1 MNQRNMTCFIPLC
14 NKNLL
19 FGSPFIHLNLQFCF
33 MNKGIFF
40 LISVFLIQ
48 ASFGSSAQTIT
59 SPVISLNWVDTAKQV
74 ELPDLKKHDT
84 YYFSGAQYDLT
95 RTGVIPLYTTTIKL
109 PLHSA
114 PDIKIVNAVYENTFE
129 NKFIDFPENIKSS
142 YHSEGYEKGN
152 PVADIYIPALRKNN
166 LNGKIERLKSFQLEY
181 SFITDN
187 NEKDLGNGTKSFA
200 SNSVL
205 ATGSWYKIGV
215 NKEGIYKID
224 KSFLIALGINI
235 NQLNPKQLKI
245 FFSGAGMIP
254 ESNSALRTDDLKE
267 IALTVVGESDG
278 KFDDADYILFYG
290 QNPNRWYLDTA
301 TNKFYHVQH
310 LYSDFT
316 YYYLTIATSNGK
328 RISSVASESLTPT
341 QTFNYFDDY
350 AYHEADTAN
359 LLLSG
364 RDWYGESFKYILSQD
379 FNFSFPNHLIE
390 TAAQLKA
397 AVASHT
403 IFGQGAR
410 NFNITFNGSSLGN
423 IVVPETCGDYTC
435 PVATAVSQS
444 FSFLPNSD
452 QLDVNLTY
460 SSNADDAN
468 GWLNYLELNVKRSLI
483 MSGDQMPFRIIAS
496 AAAGNISAFDIT
508 SSSSITVW
516 DVTNPWVVKSISLL
530 DNGSIKSFIAKTD
543 NLNEYIAF
551 NEASFLTP
559 SINGKIKNQN
569 LHATATSDYIIVVP
583 SDLKSSADELAE
595 FHRSNNNF
603 KVRVVLTDQ
612 IYNEFGGG
620 IGDPSAIRD
629 FMKMLYDRANGDTS
643 LMPKYLL
650 LFGDGSFDYK
660 NRIENNTNLVPT
672 FESYESLSPI
682 SSFNTDDFFGFLD
695 NNEGANMLASNLK
708 MDVAIGRIPA
718 KNETEAA
725 DVVNKIKF
733 YKSAAS
739 LGSWQNV
746 LTFCADDEDGNT
758 HINDADAIANYV
770 STNNPQFNIDKIYL
784 DAFQQIS
791 TPGGA
796 RYPDVNTAI
805 SNRIYAGTL
814 IFNYM
819 GHGGYTG
826 LAHERILS
834 NVDFDGWTNM
844 CKLPLFITA
853 TCDFSNFDDAEI
865 VSAGER
871 LLLNPN
877 GGAIGLVTTVRLV
890 YSYANYDLNLN
901 FMKQIFKVNDQGPI
915 SVGEALRRGKN
926 NVTSD
931 ATNNRK
937 FTFLGDPAI
946 SLINSSNQVLTSTIK
961 SHPITSIPDTLKA
974 LEKITITGYVA
985 DKNGTK
991 ISTYNGIVYPTV
1003 FDKAVTYQTLHNDPQ
1018 SPVKQFQ
1025 LQKNAIFN
1033 GKASVKNGEFTFTF
1047 IVPKDISYQYGF
1059 GKLSYY
1065 AQDGTTSASG
1075 YKKDIVVGGSA
1086 DSFDFDN
1093 NGPHI
1098 DIFMNDEKF
1107 VFGGMTD
1114 ENPTLYVKLKDES
1127 GINTVGNGIGHD
1139 VTGMKDDDS
1148 KNIFLLNEFYEANL
1162 DDYQSGTIHYPLK
1175 NISEGR
1181 HSINVK
1187 AWDVYNNSN
1196 ESYTEFI
1203 VASSA
1208 SAALSH
1214 VLNYPNPFTS
1224 QTEFMFEHNL
1234 STGVLYIKIEI
1245 YSVSG
1250 KLVKTIEQ
1258 TIVQGSS
1265 ESNLCMGETNSG
1277 SYRVNGIMWDGTDD
1291 FGDPI
1296 GKGVYVYRVS
1306 IKNDSGLST
1315 DTFEKLVLLK

>member
-1 MNQRNMTCFIPLC
+1 MN
-14 NKNLL
+14 
-19 FGSPFIHLNLQFCF
+19 GSLE
-33 MNKGIFF
+33 
-40 LISVFLIQ
+40 
-48 ASFGSSAQTIT
+48 SSAQTIT
-59 SPVISLNWVDTAKQV
+59 SPVVILNWVDTSKQV

-95 RTGVIPLYTTTIKL
+95 RTGVIPLYATTIKL
-109 PLHSA
+109 PLNSS
-114 PDIKIVNAVYENTFE
+114 PDIKVVNAIYELTNE
-129 NKFIDFPENIKSS
+129 NITIDFSNDIKAS
-142 YHSEGYEKGN
+142 YYSIGYEKGK
-152 PVADIYIPALRKNN
+152 PVADIYIPALKKNN
-166 LNGKIERLKSFQLEY
+166 QNGSIERLKSFQLEY
-181 SFITDN
+181 SFISDN
-187 NEKDLGNGTKSFA
+187 KDKDLGNTPKSFA
-200 SNSVL
+200 ANSVL

-215 NKEGIYKID
+215 NKDGVYKID
-224 KSFLIALGINI
+224 KSFLTSLGLNA
-235 NQLNPKQLKI
+235 NQLNPKHLKI

-254 ESNSALRTDDLKE
+254 ESNSTVRTDDLKE
-267 IALTVVGESDG
+267 IALSVVGESDG
-278 KFDDADYILFYG
+278 KFDDGDFILFYG
-290 QNPNRWYLDTA
+290 QNPNRWYLDTS
-301 TNKFYHVQH
+301 TNMFYHVQH

-316 YYYLTIATSNGK
+316 YYYLTVAASNGK
-328 RISSVASESLTPT
+328 RISTVASEPLTPT

-390 TAAQLKA
+390 TTAQLKA

-403 IFGQGAR
+403 ITGQGTR
-410 NFNITFNGSSLGN
+410 NFNITFNGSPLGN
-423 IVVPETCGDYTC
+423 IIVPETCGDYTC

-444 FSFLPNSD
+444 FSFLPSSD
-452 QLDVNLTY
+452 QLNVNLTY

-483 MSGDQMPFRIIAS
+483 MSSDQMPFRVAAS
-496 AAAGNISAFDIT
+496 VGVGNISEFDLTT
-508 SSSSITVW
+508 STAISVW
-516 DVTNPWVVKSISLL
+516 DVANPWVVKSISLI
-530 DNGSIKSFIAKTD
+530 DNGSTKSFVAKTD
-543 NLNEYIAF
+543 DLHEYVSF
-551 NEASFLTP
+551 NGNSFLTP
-559 SINGKIKNQN
+559 NNNGKIKNQN
-569 LHATATSDYIIVVP
+569 LHATPTSDYIIVVP
-583 SDLKSSADELAE
+583 SDLKSSADDLAA
-595 FHRSNNNF
+595 FHQQNDNL
-603 KVRVVLTDQ
+603 KVRVFTTDQ

-629 FMKMLYDRANGDTS
+629 FMKMLYDRANGDTT

-660 NRIENNTNLVPT
+660 NRIANNTNLVPT
-672 FESYESLSPI
+672 YESYESLSPI
-682 SSFNTDDFFGFLD
+682 SSFNSDDFFGFLD
-695 NNEGANMLASNLK
+695 NNEGGNLLSSNFK
-708 MDVAIGRIPA
+708 MDVAVGRIPA
-718 KNETEAA
+718 KNEAEAA

-733 YKSAAS
+733 YKSASS
-739 LGSWQNV
+739 LGPWQNV

-770 STNNPQFNIDKIYL
+770 STNSPEFNIDKIYL

-901 FMKQIFKVNDQGPI
+901 FMKQVFRVINDKPI
-915 SVGEALRRGKN
+915 SVGEALRIGKN

-961 SHPITSIPDTLKA
+961 SHPVNSIPDTLKA
-974 LEKITITGYVA
+974 LEKITITGFVA
-985 DKNGTK
+985 DKSGTK
-991 ISTYNGIVYPTV
+991 ISSYNGIVYPIV
-1003 FDKAVTYQTLHNDPQ
+1003 YDKAVTYQTLHNDPE

-1033 GKASVKNGEFTFTF
+1033 GKASVKNGNFSFTF

-1065 AQDGTTSASG
+1065 AQDGNSSASG
-1075 YKKDIVVGGSA
+1075 YKKDVVVGGSA
-1086 DSFDFDN
+1086 DSFDLDN
-1093 NGPHI
+1093 TGPHI
-1098 DIFMNDEKF
+1098 DIYMNDEKF

-1139 VTGMKDDDS
+1139 VTGMKDEDS
-1148 KNIFLLNEFYEANL
+1148 KSTFLMNEFYEANL
-1162 DDYQSGTIHYPLK
+1162 DDYQTGTIRYPLK
-1175 NISEGR
+1175 NLSDGR
-1181 HSINVK
+1181 HNITVK
-1187 AWDVYNNSN
+1187 AWDVYNNSK

-1208 SAALSH
+1208 QAALSH
-1214 VLNYPNPFTS
+1214 VLNYPNPFTT

-1234 STGVLYIKIEI
+1234 STGMLQAKIEI

-1250 KLVKTIEQ
+1250 KLVKTIQE
-1258 TIVQGSS
+1258 TIDNGI
-1265 ESNLCMGETNSG
+1265 NDGNACMGETNTG

-1291 FGDPI
+1291 FGDAI

-1306 IKNDSGLST
+1306 INNDSGQNAN
-1315 DTFEKLVLLK
+1315 TFEKLVLLK

>member
-1 MNQRNMTCFIPLC
+1 MLN
-14 NKNLL
+14 
-19 FGSPFIHLNLQFCF
+19 GSLE
-33 MNKGIFF
+33 
-40 LISVFLIQ
+40 
-48 ASFGSSAQTIT
+48 SSAQTIT
-59 SPVISLNWVDTAKQV
+59 SPVIILNWVDTSKQV

-84 YYFSGAQYDLT
+84 YYFSGAQYDLS
-95 RTGVIPLYTTTIKL
+95 RTGIIPLYTTTIKL
-109 PLHSA
+109 PLNTS
-114 PDIKIVNAVYENTFE
+114 PEIKIINTVYETAPGNIAIEFPLDIRPTYY
-129 NKFIDFPENIKSS
+129 FI
-142 YHSEGYEKGN
+142 GYEKEK
-152 PVADIYIPALRKNN
+152 PVADIYVPALRKNN
-166 LNGKIERLKSFQLEY
+166 FAGSYERLKSFQLEY
-181 SFITDN
+181 SFS
-187 NEKDLGNGTKSFA
+187 NENSQKDLRGGTGGTYT

-205 ATGSWYKIGV
+205 ANGDFYKIGV
-215 NKEGIYKID
+215 SNDGVYKID
-224 KSFLIALGINI
+224 KSFLTSLGVNVGS
-235 NQLNPKQLKI
+235 LNPKHLKI
-245 FFSGAGMIP
+245 YFSGAGMLP
-254 ESNSALRTDDLKE
+254 ENNNAIRTDDWKE
-267 IALTVVGESDG
+267 IAITVAGEGDG
-278 KFDDADYILFYG
+278 KFDDQDYILFYG
-290 QNPNRWYLDTA
+290 QSPNRWKLDTT
-301 TNKFYHVQH
+301 TNLFYHLQH
-310 LYSDFT
+310 LYSDYT
-316 YYYLTIATSNGK
+316 YYFLTVASTNGK
-328 RISSVASESLTPT
+328 RISTLPTETSAPT
-341 QTFNYFDDY
+341 QTFSYFDDFS
-350 AYHEADTAN
+350 YHEADSAN

-364 RDWYGESFKYILSQD
+364 RDWYGESFKYELSQN
-379 FNFSFPNHLIE
+379 FSFSFPNHLIE
-390 TAAQLKA
+390 TSAQLKA

-403 IFGQGAR
+403 IFGQGNR
-410 NFNITFNGSSLGN
+410 DFNISINGSSIG
-423 IVVPETCGDYTC
+423 IIAVPETCGDYTC
-435 PVATAVSQS
+435 PVAVAKFQS
-444 FSFLPNSD
+444 FPFIPNSD
-452 QLDVNLTY
+452 QLNVNLAY

-468 GWLNYLELNVKRSLI
+468 GWLNYLELNVKRSLM
-483 MSGDQMPFRIIAS
+483 MSGDIMPFRVVAS
-496 AAAGNISAFDIT
+496 AGTGNISKFDIN
-508 SSSSITVW
+508 SASNISVW
-516 DVTNPWVVKSISLL
+516 DVTNPWLVKQISLA
-530 DNGSIKSFIAKTD
+530 DNGSIKSFVASTD
-543 NLNEYIAF
+543 TLHEYVSF
-551 NEASFLTP
+551 NGNSYLTP
-559 SINGKIKNQN
+559 TNNGKVKNQN
-569 LHATATSDYIIVVP
+569 LHSNQSADYVIVTP
-583 SDLKSSADELAE
+583 DNLKSSADELAE
-595 FHRSNNNF
+595 FHRTNSNL
-603 KVRVVLTDQ
+603 KVRVVTTDQ

-620 IGDPSAIRD
+620 IGDPSSIRD
-629 FMKMLYDRANGDTS
+629 YMKMLYDRANGDTTI
-643 LMPKYLL
+643 MPKYLL

-660 NRIENNTNLVPT
+660 NRIANNTNLVPT

-695 NNEGANMLASNLK
+695 DNEGGNMLANNLK
-708 MDVAIGRIPA
+708 MDIAVGRIPA
-718 KNETEAA
+718 KNETEAV

-739 LGSWQNV
+739 LGPWQNV

-770 STNNPQFNIDKIYL
+770 STNNPEFNIDKIYL

-901 FMKQIFKVNDQGPI
+901 FMKQIFRVINDKPI
-915 SVGEALRRGKN
+915 SVGESLRIGKN

-937 FTFLGDPAI
+937 FTLLGDPAI

-961 SHPITSIPDTLKA
+961 THPVNSIPDTLKA
-974 LEKITITGYVA
+974 LEKITITGFIA

-991 ISTYNGIVYPTV
+991 ISTYNGIVYPIV
-1003 FDKAVTYQTLHNDPQ
+1003 FDKAVIYQTQHNDPG
-1018 SPVKQFQ
+1018 SPIKQFL

-1033 GKASVKNGEFTFTF
+1033 GKASVKNGDFTFTF

-1065 AQDGTTSASG
+1065 AQDGSSSASG
-1075 YKKDIVVGGSA
+1075 YKKDVVVGGSA
-1086 DSFDFDN
+1086 DSFDLDN
-1093 NGPHI
+1093 TGPHI
-1098 DIFMNDEKF
+1098 DIYMNDEKF

-1114 ENPTLYVKLKDES
+1114 ENPTLYIKLKDES

-1139 VTGMKDDDS
+1139 VTGVRDEDS
-1148 KNIFLLNEFYEANL
+1148 KNTFVLNEFYEANL
-1162 DDYQSGTIHYPLK
+1162 DDYQSGTIRYPLK
-1175 NISEGR
+1175 SLTEGR
-1181 HSINVK
+1181 HNINVK

-1196 ESYTEFI
+1196 DSYTEFI

-1208 SAALSH
+1208 RAALSH
-1214 VLNYPNPFTS
+1214 VLNYPNPFTT

-1234 STGVLYIKIEI
+1234 STGMLQAKIEI

-1250 KLVKTIEQ
+1250 KLVKTIQE
-1258 TIVQGSS
+1258 TIENISS
-1265 ESNLCMGETNSG
+1265 DGVACMGETNSG
-1277 SYRVNGIMWDGTDD
+1277 SYRVNGIIWDGTDD

-1306 IKNDSGLST
+1306 IKNDSGLKAN
-1315 DTFEKLVLLK
+1315 TFEKLVLLK